1 MGLCLGFSLFENN
14 CFHCLRMLFNR
25 FQGLKMPFSLPENG
39 YLPFSGS
46 ENGISENP
54 VEETG
59 RTLPVEGTG
68 LPEND

>member
-1 MGLCLGFSLFENN
+1 
-14 CFHCLRMLFNR
+14 
-25 FQGLKMPFSLPENG
+25 MPFSLPENG

-54 VEETG
+54 VEGTG